1 MQDVLSLPRRIA
13 TSRRLSWAAIGM
25 VLALLGSLI
34 FFGTVR
40 LRQTTRAQI
49 ASRDAA
55 ILHAVALA
63 QQLAEENDGS
73 LGDQIE
79 HVADQFTLALQLSRL
94 KGVIAAR
101 LFDGSGQ
108 FITAF
113 PASVTEAPLA
123 PADLARLRE
132 LKPVSRYDA
141 NAALT
146 NVFLAT
152 TPALTRIAPRQ
163 PLLEVTIP
171 FHRAEQSQLLGAVQ
185 FVMDGHAIAAEFATL
200 DQNLFRQA
208 ALGFAGGALLVV
220 LALGLAFQRLQAVNR
235 QLVERSTSLLRAN
248 EELALAAKTSAVG
261 AVTSHLI
268 HGLSSP
274 LTGLQNLVAQ
284 RSASNRET
292 SDTEWQHAIALTRQ
306 MQTMIGEIVRV
317 LREQQGGQ
325 QYELTL
331 AELVEILADRTAPLA
346 RAAQVRFSHQATGA
360 ATLTNRDANLL
371 LLILENLIR
380 NAIEATPAQRA
391 VRLTVTAAASGI
403 QFEVHDEGPGLP
415 AAIQE
420 HLFQPCRSTKP
431 QGNGIGLAIC
441 QQLAHH
447 LGARLELSRSSAQ
460 GCVFT
465 LQLPRQPAATNR

>member
-13 TSRRLSWAAIGM
+13 ASRRLAWAAIGM
-25 VLALLGSLI
+25 VVALLGSLI
-34 FFGTVR
+34 FIGTLR

-63 QQLAEENDGS
+63 QQWEDESDGS

-79 HVADQFTLALQLSRL
+79 HVADQFALALQLSRL

-101 LFDGSGQ
+101 LFDGDGQ

-113 PASVTEAPLA
+113 PASVMAAPLA
-123 PADLARLRE
+123 SADLARLRE

-141 NAALT
+141 TAALT
-146 NVFLAT
+146 NVFLAS
-152 TPALTRIAPRQ
+152 TPALTRIAPQQ

-185 FVMDGHAIAAEFATL
+185 FVMDGHGIAAEFATL

-208 ALGFAGGALLVV
+208 AFGFAGGALLVV

-284 RSASNRET
+284 RSGADRAT
-292 SDTEWQHAIALTRQ
+292 SDTDWQHAIALTQQ

-331 AELVEILADRTAPLA
+331 AELIEIITARTAPGA
-346 RAAQVRFSHQATGA
+346 QAAQVRFSHSASGA
-360 ATLTNRDANLL
+360 VSLTNRDANLI

-380 NAIEATPAQRA
+380 NAIEATPAHRA
-391 VRLTVTAAASGI
+391 VKLTAVANDAGI
-403 QFEVHDEGPGLP
+403 RFEVHDEGPGLP
-415 AAIQE
+415 APIQA

-431 QGNGIGLAIC
+431 RGNGIGLAIC

-447 LGARLELSRSSAQ
+447 LGAQLELSRSSAQ
-460 GCVFT
+460 GCVFA
-465 LQLPRQPAATNR
+465 LHLPRLPAATNR